1 LPARP
6 PPWPLSLFVPE
17 NNRKRRRAWK
27 GLREEEEAEL
37 AKDKEEEEKFLSLSV
52 DGYALVE
59 GVPVLAVRFE
69 NEAQG

>member
-1 LPARP
+1 
-6 PPWPLSLFVPE
+6 
-17 NNRKRRRAWK
+17 
-27 GLREEEEAEL
+27 LREEEEAEL